1 MAVLNVGTG
10 ALETKTSEQ
19 TTVSTLL
26 TETTE
31 GNHLCFCWKH
41 IWMLT

>member
-19 TTVSTLL
+19 TTVSTLPMQ
-26 TETTE
+26 TTE
-31 GNHLCFCWKH
+31 GNDL
-41 IWMLT
+41 